1 MVVRSIA
8 VFFVLLGLSACA
20 PTLRHPTA
28 FGRDCEAFD
37 ADVTCVRVFYGS
49 NRAIV
54 ATAEGDAEVD
64 VDQVARGDAGEL
76 RLGRADVWLP
86 RLKADGTP
94 RERGET
100 PLLTGEPPEDPDLLE
115 RYVMITRITAQG
127 QERFVEELGDAVSDT
142 QGEPSILLFVHGFN
156 VGFEPALISSAQL
169 TVDLREDRRFDPGAP
184 VLFAWPSQASV
195 TPWAYF
201 GDQKLADA
209 AVPHL
214 NAFLDLLLDEVRPAR
229 INIIAHSM
237 GNRVLTQALED
248 YAEAR
253 LLEGNRPE
261 VEFRIIL
268 AAADV
273 ERDVFGIVAGK
284 LDNLEPNV
292 TVYASDDDAA
302 LWVSRVLNRRPRL
315 GQTDG
320 DRPWIRDV
328 PGYTT
333 IDATP
338 VASTLFG
345 LGHGYYSDNPFI
357 LNDIRCALADLPIDD
372 RALDPARYDGRPD
385 GQTYFLTRTG
395 GEALD
400 DNCALRRRYKP
411 DAPETVR
418 ADGEDEEEARRRAL
432 ERARQEEEQRME
444 PAGPRPPVVVPYGP
458 RDYEVYFGSGSIA
471 LDAAAME
478 RIEQAVR
485 YRDNS
490 DLQRVIVTGH
500 ADAVDSREVNDRIA
514 LARARAV
521 ANRLIE
527 LGVPDWMI
535 EIRSYGEE
543 RPQVAGPDDGPQR
556 ENRRVDIRIEAA
568 PFDARSYLLDFGT
581 GETTL
586 APVAERQIEEAH
598 VYWEMSGRGIL
609 YVASSTAELAT
620 REASGRI
627 AQERGEVVRDRL
639 VALGVPF
646 DKIEILAYPQLAYG
660 SLLLYEQDREPDLT
674 GPEVEIRVADDLD
687 R

>member
-1 MVVRSIA
+1 M
-8 VFFVLLGLSACA
+8 GLRGLTAGLTLFGLAACA

-28 FGRDCEAFD
+28 FGTDCDAFG

-54 ATAEGDAEVD
+54 ATAQGEAEVD
-64 VDQVARGDAGEL
+64 VDQVALGDAGEL

-127 QERFVEELGDAVSDT
+127 RDRFVEELGDAVSDT
-142 QGEPSILLFVHGFN
+142 RGEPSILLFVHGFN

-253 LLEGNRPE
+253 LLDGNRPE

-395 GEALD
+395 GEASD

-418 ADGEDEEEARRRAL
+418 ADEEGEPSPPVTAPPPVI
-432 ERARQEEEQRME
+432 E
-444 PAGPRPPVVVPYGP
+444 PAGPPPPPVVAPPSGS
-458 RDYEVYFGSGSIA
+458 RDFEVYFDSGSVA
-471 LDAAAME
+471 LDPEAMV
-478 RIEQAVR
+478 RIERAVR
-485 YRDNS
+485 YRDS
-490 DLQRVIVTGH
+490 SGLMRVIVTGH
-500 ADAVDSREVNDRIA
+500 ADAVGSREVNARIA

-521 ANRLIE
+521 ADRLIA
-527 LGVPDWMI
+527 LGVPASMI

-543 RPQVAGPDDGPQR
+543 RPQVVGPEDGPEP
-556 ENRRVDIRIEAA
+556 ENRRVDIRIE
-568 PFDARSYLLDFGT
+568 
-581 GETTL
+581 GE
-586 APVAERQIEEAH
+586 R
-598 VYWEMSGRGIL
+598 
-609 YVASSTAELAT
+609 
-620 REASGRI
+620 
-627 AQERGEVVRDRL
+627 
-639 VALGVPF
+639 
-646 DKIEILAYPQLAYG
+646 
-660 SLLLYEQDREPDLT
+660 
-674 GPEVEIRVADDLD
+674 
-687 R
+687 

>member
-1 MVVRSIA
+1 MVARGV
-8 VFFVLLGLSACA
+8 VGVLVLLGLSACA

-28 FGRDCEAFD
+28 FGTDCEAFD

-54 ATAEGDAEVD
+54 ATAQGDAEVD

-100 PLLTGEPPEDPDLLE
+100 PLLTGEPPEDPNLLE

-127 QERFVEELGDAVSDT
+127 RERFVEELGDAVSDT
-142 QGEPSILLFVHGFN
+142 RGEPSILLFVHGFN

-184 VLFAWPSQASV
+184 VLYSWPSQASV

-201 GDQKLADA
+201 GDQQLADA

-253 LLEGNRPE
+253 LLDGNRPE

-292 TVYASDDDAA
+292 TVYASDDDTA

-385 GQTYFLTRTG
+385 GSTYFLTRSG
-395 GEALD
+395 GEASD

-418 ADGEDEEEARRRAL
+418 TGEEEEPSPPVIAPPPVI
-432 ERARQEEEQRME
+432 E
-444 PAGPRPPVVVPYGP
+444 PAGPPPPPVVAPP
-458 RDYEVYFGSGSIA
+458 SAARDYAVYFDSGSVV
-471 LDAAAME
+471 LDPEAMA
-478 RIEQAVR
+478 RIERAVR
-485 YRDNS
+485 YRDS
-490 DLQRVIVTGH
+490 SGLMRVIVTGH
-500 ADAVDSREVNDRIA
+500 ADAVGSREANARIA

-521 ANRLIE
+521 ADRLIE
-527 LGVPDWMI
+527 LGVPPAMI

-543 RPQVAGPDDGPQR
+543 RPQVVGPEDGPER
-556 ENRRVDIRIEAA
+556 ENRRVDIRIE
-568 PFDARSYLLDFGT
+568 G
-581 GETTL
+581 GE
-586 APVAERQIEEAH
+586 
-598 VYWEMSGRGIL
+598 
-609 YVASSTAELAT
+609 
-620 REASGRI
+620 
-627 AQERGEVVRDRL
+627 
-639 VALGVPF
+639 
-646 DKIEILAYPQLAYG
+646 
-660 SLLLYEQDREPDLT
+660 
-674 GPEVEIRVADDLD
+674 
-687 R
+687 

>member
-1 MVVRSIA
+1 MVVRGIA
-8 VFFVLLGLSACA
+8 VALVLLSLTACA

-28 FGRDCEAFD
+28 FGTDCAEFD

-54 ATAEGDAEVD
+54 ATAAGDAEVD

-86 RLKADGTP
+86 RLKPDGTP
-94 RERGET
+94 RARGET
-100 PLLTGEPPEDPDLLE
+100 PLLTGALPENPDALE

-127 QERFVEELGDAVSDT
+127 RERFVEALGDAVSDT
-142 QGEPSILLFVHGFN
+142 RGVPSILLFVHGFN

-201 GDQKLADA
+201 GDQQLADA

-214 NAFLDLLLDEVRPAR
+214 NAFLDLLLDEVRPQR

-237 GNRVLTQALED
+237 GNRVLTQALEA
-248 YAEAR
+248 YAERR
-253 LLEGNRPE
+253 LASGDGPQ

-320 DRPWIRDV
+320 DRPWIRDA

-357 LNDIRCALADLPIDD
+357 LNDIRCALADLPIDA

-385 GQTYFLTRTG
+385 GQTYFLTRSG
-395 GEALD
+395 GAASD

-418 ADGEDEEEARRRAL
+418 EAVDEPVVSAPPPV
-432 ERARQEEEQRME
+432 ME
-444 PAGPRPPVVVPYGP
+444 PAGPPPVAAIPYGP
-458 RDYEVYFGSGSIA
+458 RAYVVYFGSGEVDP
-471 LDAAAME
+471 DAAA
-478 RIEQAVR
+478 QAAIAEAIR
-485 YRDNS
+485 YLENS
-490 DLQRVIVTGH
+490 GLPRVVVVGH
-500 ADAVDSREVNDRIA
+500 ADSVGSREVNARIA
-514 LARARAV
+514 LQRARAV
-521 ANRLIE
+521 ANRLID
-527 LGVPDWMI
+527 LGVPASMI
-535 EIRSYGEE
+535 EIEAYGEE
-543 RPQVAGPDDGPQR
+543 RPLVVGPVDGPER
-556 ENRRVDIRIEAA
+556 ENRRVEIRIER
-568 PFDARSYLLDFGT
+568 AR
-581 GETTL
+581 
-586 APVAERQIEEAH
+586 
-598 VYWEMSGRGIL
+598 
-609 YVASSTAELAT
+609 
-620 REASGRI
+620 
-627 AQERGEVVRDRL
+627 
-639 VALGVPF
+639 
-646 DKIEILAYPQLAYG
+646 
-660 SLLLYEQDREPDLT
+660 
-674 GPEVEIRVADDLD
+674 
-687 R
+687 

>member
-1 MVVRSIA
+1 MVVRG
-8 VFFVLLGLSACA
+8 VVGVLVLLGLSACA

-28 FGRDCEAFD
+28 FGTDCEAFD

-54 ATAEGDAEVD
+54 ATAQGNAEVD

-127 QERFVEELGDAVSDT
+127 RDRFVEELGDAVSDT

-201 GDQKLADA
+201 GDQQLADA

-214 NAFLDLLLDEVRPAR
+214 KAFLDLLLDEVQPAR

-253 LLEGNRPE
+253 LAAGGRPE

-284 LDNLEPNV
+284 LDTLEPNV

-320 DRPWIRDV
+320 DRPWIRGV

-357 LNDIRCALADLPIDD
+357 LNDIRCALADLPIDT

-385 GQTYFLTRTG
+385 GQTYFLTRSG
-395 GEALD
+395 GEASD

-418 ADGEDEEEARRRAL
+418 RDEEEEPSPAVTPPPPVL
-432 ERARQEEEQRME
+432 E
-444 PAGPRPPVVVPYGP
+444 PAGPSPGVVGPYEP
-458 RDYEVYFGSGSIA
+458 RDYAVYFDSGA
-471 LDAAAME
+471 VVLDAAAME
-478 RIEQAVR
+478 RIERAVR

-490 DLQRVIVTGH
+490 GLMRVIVTGH
-500 ADAVDSREVNDRIA
+500 ADAVGSREVNARIA

-521 ANRLIE
+521 ADRLIE
-527 LGVPDWMI
+527 LGVPPSMI
-535 EIRSYGEE
+535 GIRSYGEE
-543 RPQVAGPDDGPQR
+543 RPQVVGPEDGPER
-556 ENRRVDIRIEAA
+556 ENRRVDIRIE
-568 PFDARSYLLDFGT
+568 
-581 GETTL
+581 GE
-586 APVAERQIEEAH
+586 R
-598 VYWEMSGRGIL
+598 
-609 YVASSTAELAT
+609 
-620 REASGRI
+620 
-627 AQERGEVVRDRL
+627 
-639 VALGVPF
+639 
-646 DKIEILAYPQLAYG
+646 
-660 SLLLYEQDREPDLT
+660 
-674 GPEVEIRVADDLD
+674 
-687 R
+687 